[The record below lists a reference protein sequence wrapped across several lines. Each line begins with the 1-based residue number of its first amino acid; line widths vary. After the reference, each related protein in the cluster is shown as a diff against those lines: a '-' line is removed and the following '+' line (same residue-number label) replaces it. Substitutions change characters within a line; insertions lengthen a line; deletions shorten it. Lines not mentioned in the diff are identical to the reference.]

1 MSSKAN
7 VYFDESGFTGNN
19 LLHKQQKYFCC
30 ASVISNENESQQLV
44 HHILK
49 KYKIQSGEIKGGNL
63 VKRRKGRRA
72 VDEIICSLKGRI
84 KVSVSDKKYALAGKF
99 FEYIF
104 EPALQQKSIIFYNS
118 NFHRFI
124 STILYLELLSRG
136 AMAEEIFEDFENLM
150 RSGDFNGLKSLFS
163 SSKDPNMSAILESI
177 FDFAIMNKEAVVE
190 ELHGYVGQGAGK
202 WVLDLTDTALVS
214 LLAQWGQEY
223 DELTAYCDNSKP
235 LDANQELFNGMV
247 GNTKKH
253 FSYIAGEKIPIT
265 FNLAEPIKLV
275 DSKHVYGVQLA
286 DAVAAAFVYA
296 CDSENQDEYA
306 LKWRELVE
314 EVVIFGSVFPDYD
327 HIDLSKLE
335 VQRNLVVLQ
344 ELVERSKKKQSLL
357 EGMEDFMHL
366 IAHQLVVNPMFA
378 SEI

>member
-1 MSSKAN
+1 
-7 VYFDESGFTGNN
+7 
-19 LLHKQQKYFCC
+19 
-30 ASVISNENESQQLV
+30 
-44 HHILK
+44 
-49 KYKIQSGEIKGGNL
+49 
-63 VKRRKGRRA
+63 
-72 VDEIICSLKGRI
+72 
-84 KVSVSDKKYALAGKF
+84 
-99 FEYIF
+99 
-104 EPALQQKSIIFYNS
+104 
-118 NFHRFI
+118 
-124 STILYLELLSRG
+124 
-136 AMAEEIFEDFENLM
+136 MAEEIFEDFENLM

-190 ELHGYVGQGAGK
+190 ELHGYVGPGAGK

>member
-19 LLHKQQKYFCC
+19 LLHKQQKYFCY